1 MPWDKRLSVAH
12 ASIDSQHRIL
22 VDLLDQV
29 QASSDGDFETSVS
42 VVLDLAKYVVT
53 HFDYE
58 QMLMERYAYPGR
70 EAHQREHA
78 SLIAQVKGFLDQLR
92 SGELSRQQLHVLL
105 TDWVRIHICDEDMR
119 LGEFLAGRD

>member
-1 MPWDKRLSVAH
+1 MPWDQRLSIGH

-29 QASSDGDFETSVS
+29 QASSDGDFEVSVS

-53 HFDYE
+53 HFEYE
-58 QMLMERYAYPGR
+58 QVLMERHAYPGR

-78 SLIAQVKGFLDQLR
+78 SLVDQVKGFLDQLR
-92 SGELSRQQLHVLL
+92 SGELSRQQLHALL
-105 TDWVRIHICDEDMR
+105 VDWVRIHICDEDMR
-119 LGEFLAGRD
+119 LGAFLAGRD